1 MQDAPSLIN
10 LQNALAFVNLLS
22 LPHLSA
28 RKTRREKPLVNYNQ
42 SHVVTLIE
50 YSNIL
55 RQQALDKKIAKEIRQ
70 QKWKEKGGQEG

>member
-1 MQDAPSLIN
+1 
-10 LQNALAFVNLLS
+10 
-22 LPHLSA
+22 LSA